1 MQLRAIG
8 YFRADAPTQAD
19 GRAKSLEDF
28 ESDFLDYC
36 DLNVHQPVETFG
48 DATVSDDGKYVEY
61 DEMLSYIRGSGYD
74 FLVAVPDAGHLGA
87 DLESAARTF
96 LEVEDTGCKVSCQDE
111 DLPDPLQNALSVL
124 GVSGVSKTRSGK
136 IRESM
141 QERALWGKALGRPP
155 FGYRNGEDGKL
166 QVVKDEAAVVE
177 LIFRLYTEDD
187 MGMRLIVQHLNERG
201 IATRRGG
208 RWSVVSVRDILKNP
222 AYIGTYTRF
231 GLRLPG
237 AHEAIIERSTFRAAR
252 DIASER
258 RPRVGPA
265 RAEPYLLSGIV
276 FCDYCGN
283 RMMGVT
289 RRQTWSNRDGIR
301 NRRTYR
307 YYQCQSR
314 NNQSVCGYHTWREAD
329 LEGAVLAQLPLTVK
343 ARRLDMPDPDGSDAP
358 NVPDS
363 PDADNPLKA
372 IWRERVVNAERRFV
386 QAMRKTAAGGAK
398 TDLLARA
405 VRELDV
411 ARDGSERAET
421 PIDVEETLRGWDDM
435 SFTQRRDFLLTTIA
449 KVEVSDHMA
458 RVVV

>member
-19 GRAKSLEDF
+19 GRAKNLEDF
-28 ESDFLDYC
+28 EADFLDYC

-48 DATVSDDGKYVEY
+48 DARVSDDGRYVEY
-61 DEMLSYIRGSGYD
+61 DEMLSYIRESGYD

-87 DLESAARTF
+87 DLESVARTF

-111 DLPDPLQNALSVL
+111 DLPDPLQNALSAL
-124 GVSGVSKTRSGK
+124 GAPGVSKTRSGK

-166 QVVKDEAAVVE
+166 EVVKDEAAVVE
-177 LIFRLYTEDD
+177 LIFRLYTKDD

-222 AYIGTYTRF
+222 VYIGTYTRF

-237 AHEAIIERSTFRAAR
+237 AHEAIVERSTFRAAR
-252 DIASER
+252 DIARER
-258 RPRVGPA
+258 RPRVRPA

-301 NRRTYR
+301 NRKTYR

-329 LEGAVLAQLPLTVK
+329 LEGEVLAQLPRALK
-343 ARRLDMPDPDGSDAP
+343 ARRLGSDGSEVQDT
-358 NVPDS
+358 
-363 PDADNPLKA
+363 DNPLKA

-386 QAMRKTAAGGAK
+386 QAMRKTASGGAK

-411 ARDGSERAET
+411 ARDGSARAET
-421 PIDVEETLRGWDDM
+421 PTDVEETLRGWDDM

>member
-1 MQLRAIG
+1 MQLRTIG
-8 YFRADAPTQAD
+8 YFRADAPTRPD
-19 GRAKSLEDF
+19 GRTKSLEDF

-36 DLNVHQPVETFG
+36 DLNVHQPVKTFG
-48 DATVSDDGKYVEY
+48 DARVSDDGRYVEY
-61 DEMLSYIRGSGYD
+61 HEMLSYIRESGYD
-74 FLVAVPDAGHLGA
+74 FLVAVPDAGHLGT
-87 DLESAARTF
+87 DLESVARTF

-111 DLPDPLQNALSVL
+111 DLPDPLQNALRVL

-166 QVVKDEAAVVE
+166 AVVKDEAAVVE
-177 LIFRLYTEDD
+177 LIFRLYTKDD
-187 MGMRLIVQHLNERG
+187 KGMRLIVQHLNERG

-222 AYIGTYTRF
+222 VYIGTYTRF

-289 RRQTWSNRDGIR
+289 RRQMWSNRDGIR
-301 NRRTYR
+301 NRKTYR

-329 LEGAVLAQLPLTVK
+329 LEGAVLAQLPLVVK
-343 ARRLDMPDPDGSDAP
+343 ARRLDMPDTDRSDAP
-358 NVPDS
+358 DAPDS
-363 PDADNPLKA
+363 DNPLKV
-372 IWRERVVNAERRFV
+372 IWRERVVNAERRLV

-421 PIDVEETLRGWDDM
+421 PTDVEETLRGWEGM